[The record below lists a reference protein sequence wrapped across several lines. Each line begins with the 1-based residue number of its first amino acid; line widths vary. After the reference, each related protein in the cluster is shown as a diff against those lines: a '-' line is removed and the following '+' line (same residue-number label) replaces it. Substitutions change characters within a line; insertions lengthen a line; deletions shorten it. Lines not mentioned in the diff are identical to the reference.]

1 MPFGLGMPEL
11 VLIAAVF
18 GLFFGGPKLA
28 SLGKGMGEGI
38 MGFKKALKEGG
49 EDTEPREKK

>member
-38 MGFKKALKEGG
+38 RDFKKALSGG
-49 EDTEPREKK
+49 GDEPEKKA